1 MLILE
6 NSEDSGNGF
15 PRRVFSRGWEA
26 FSRLIEGYEGRKSG
40 REGGND

>member
-6 NSEDSGNGF
+6 NSEDCGNRF
-15 PRRVFSRGWEA
+15 PRGVFSRGWKT

-40 REGGND
+40 RDGGND